1 MIKIIELHF
10 PDEEPNNYQC
20 RIIEYDSFEKYV
32 EDLKQLK
39 VHYRSN
45 WSLSPRIDL
54 NKSEFNIY
62 DNWLIV
68 KYPRPAD
75 SKLLIHQAWVVNIC
89 N

>member
-39 VHYRSN
+39 AHYRSN
-45 WSLSPRIDL
+45 YSLSPRINL
-54 NKSEFNIY
+54 NKSELNIY

-75 SKLLIHQAWVVNIC
+75 GKLLIHQAWVVNIC
-89 N
+89 A